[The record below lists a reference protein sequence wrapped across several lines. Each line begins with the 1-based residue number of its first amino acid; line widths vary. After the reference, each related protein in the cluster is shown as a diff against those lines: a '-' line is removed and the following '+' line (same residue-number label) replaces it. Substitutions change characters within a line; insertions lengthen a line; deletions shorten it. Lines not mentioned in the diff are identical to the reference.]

1 MSNPAD
7 LSGFFRKNALLGGIE
22 IFGRI
27 PMIFAAGVLAG
38 AVGPDL
44 FGTWAL
50 VLLFQGVL
58 ASITGLG
65 LSSSLSRLASVSSDG
80 EARSYLLTGLIAA
93 AAAVLGGAVLTIF
106 LRSWFGAALG
116 VPVDLRWLLLPG
128 VLIAANTVSE
138 SLLDAYFKARE
149 AIGRQAGL
157 VLGRSI
163 IELTAVSLVFATT
176 LTAGFDPARQ
186 ILTYALLTAALRLL
200 YYPWLVLRRAP
211 SRAPVSR
218 GERTTF
224 LRYGIPIIPTA
235 ILALFAGQ
243 GDRLILSHFVSAG
256 DLGIYAFGAL
266 LAGNMAYLGY
276 AVYPLLL
283 PRASRLY
290 ESQQFDNLAR
300 LFDSSQY
307 VFLFLF
313 AAATTTIILL
323 GREIILITAGE
334 SFTTGFVTLIVLSF
348 AIGLDQMLGIY
359 NWIFHLTRRTSLIL
373 LLSLAHAALLLG
385 SIVAAAWIGGAALAP
400 WGILAA
406 VVAANALRYTV
417 AQGQHRLP
425 MPTVVLV
432 GLLVLAG
439 IVVPIAWLLNESDL
453 FVRLPLSVAVT
464 ILCLFAVLRITR
476 GTLSAAE
483 AS

>member
-1 MSNPAD
+1 MTAPTE

-22 IFGRI
+22 IFGRL

-58 ASITGLG
+58 ASIAGLG
-65 LSSSLSRLASVSSDG
+65 LSSSLSRLASVSGEG
-80 EARSYLLTGLIAA
+80 EAKTYLLTGLIAA
-93 AAAVLGGAVLTIF
+93 AAALLAGAVLTIF
-106 LRSWFGAALG
+106 LRSWFGAVLG
-116 VPVDLRWLLLPG
+116 IPVGLRWLLLPG
-128 VLIAANTVSE
+128 VLIAVNTVSE

-157 VLGRSI
+157 VLGRSA
-163 IELTAVSLVFATT
+163 IELAAVSLVFATA
-176 LTAGFDPARQ
+176 LTADFDPTRQ
-186 ILTYALLTAALRLL
+186 ILIYALLATGLRLL
-200 YYPWLVLRRAP
+200 YYPWLVFRRAP
-211 SRAPVSR
+211 RRAPVGD
-218 GERTTF
+218 GERITF
-224 LRYGIPIIPTA
+224 LRYGIPIVPTA
-235 ILALFAGQ
+235 LLLLFAGQ

-290 ESQQFDNLAR
+290 ENQRFDTLAQ
-300 LFDSSQY
+300 LFTSSQY

-313 AAATTTIILL
+313 AAAATTIILL

-334 SFTTGFVTLIVLSF
+334 SFTDGFVTLIVLSF

-359 NWIFHLTRRTSLIL
+359 SWIFHLTRRTSLIL
-373 LLSLAHAALLLG
+373 LLSLVHAALLAGAIL
-385 SIVAAAWIGGAALAP
+385 VAAWIGGAALVP
-400 WGILAA
+400 WAILVA

-417 AQGQHRLP
+417 AQGQLRLP
-425 MPTVVLV
+425 MPTGVLV
-432 GLLVLAG
+432 GLLFLAG
-439 IVVPIAWLLNESDL
+439 VVVPIAWLLNELDL
-453 FVRLPLSVAVT
+453 FIRLPLSAAVT
-464 ILCLFAVLRITR
+464 GLCLLAVLRITR
-476 GTLSAAE
+476 GNLRAAE